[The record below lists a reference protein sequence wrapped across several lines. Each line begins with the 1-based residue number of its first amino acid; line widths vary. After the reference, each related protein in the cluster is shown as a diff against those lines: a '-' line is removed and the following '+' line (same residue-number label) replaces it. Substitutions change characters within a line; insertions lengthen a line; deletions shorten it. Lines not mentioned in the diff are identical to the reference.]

1 MGQEKPQS
9 RISYKRVPPGI
20 FHGMSFKIPS
30 FTLIYIILFKV
41 WSTCMFIFR
50 KPMVNFL
57 LTFTQDLLEQTES
70 ENLYFFGFPMQKGLD
85 SNQSQT
91 PITWS

>member
-1 MGQEKPQS
+1 
-9 RISYKRVPPGI
+9 
-20 FHGMSFKIPS
+20 
-30 FTLIYIILFKV
+30 
-41 WSTCMFIFR
+41 MFIFR
-50 KPMVNFL
+50 KPMINFL

-70 ENLYFFGFPMQKGLD
+70 ENSYFFGFPMQKGLD

>member
-1 MGQEKPQS
+1 MGQEMPQS
-9 RISYKRVPPGI
+9 RISYKRVPSGI
-20 FHGMSFKIPS
+20 FHGMSFKISS

-41 WSTCMFIFR
+41 WSPGAFIFR

-57 LTFTQDLLEQTES
+57 LPFTRDLLEQTES
-70 ENLYFFGFPMQKGLD
+70 ENSDFFVFPVQMGLD

-91 PITWS
+91 PVTWS